1 MHVIIEPA
9 VAELLPDLCVG
20 IVVARGLDNRAQA
33 PEPFQALLDQGS
45 AASRKHLPNPEFAE
59 NPVIAVWRAAFKR
72 FKIRKGARSSI
83 EALLK
88 RLQNGNPVNPINP
101 LVDIY
106 NFISMKHA
114 IPCGGETLQ
123 AIRGD
128 LRLAVAEGGEGF
140 RPLGAEADDPALPG
154 EVIYR
159 DDLGAVCRCLNWRE
173 AQRTMLT
180 EDTTEAVLCLEL
192 VDRARWAELPAVLEE
207 LAALVRSRLGGTT
220 EILQLQGAGR
230 VQIQTSGPGVA
241 RA

>member
-1 MHVIIEPA
+1 MQVIVEPA
-9 VAELLPDLCVG
+9 VTGLLPDLCLG
-20 IVVARGLDNRAQA
+20 IVVARGIDNRIQA
-33 PEPFQALLDQGS
+33 PERFQALLDEGI
-45 AASRKHLPNPEFAE
+45 AASRRHLPSPEFAD
-59 NPVIAVWRAAFKR
+59 NPAIAVWRAAFKR

-106 NFISMKHA
+106 NFISMKHG
-114 IPCGGETLQ
+114 IPCGGETLA

-128 LRLAVAEGGEGF
+128 LRLTVAAGGEAF
-140 RPLGAEADDPALPG
+140 LPLGAEADDPALPG

-180 EDTTEAVLCLEL
+180 EATTGALLCLEQ
-192 VDRARWAELPAVLEE
+192 VDRARWAELPAILEE
-207 LAALVRSRLGGTT
+207 LAGLIRSHLGGTT
-220 EILQLQGAGR
+220 RILQIQGAGR
-230 VQIQTSGPGVA
+230 VEV
-241 RA
+241 